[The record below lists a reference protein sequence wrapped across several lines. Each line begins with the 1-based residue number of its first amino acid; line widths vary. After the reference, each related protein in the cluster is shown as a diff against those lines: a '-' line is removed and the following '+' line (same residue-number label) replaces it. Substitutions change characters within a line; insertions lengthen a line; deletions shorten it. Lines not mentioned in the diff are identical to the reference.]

1 MFLYMVFHGYTP
13 YSKMVAVIFSLAAF
27 MLLVSDSLATIL
39 CLTGLLFFED
49 FLFSCSSN
57 KIKTALPFLKDSTA
71 VSFKVLFMVITQFKV
86 S

>member
-39 CLTGLLFFED
+39 CLTGLLFFGD
-49 FLFSCSSN
+49 FLFSREPLFQQN
-57 KIKTALPFLKDSTA
+57 TDSTA